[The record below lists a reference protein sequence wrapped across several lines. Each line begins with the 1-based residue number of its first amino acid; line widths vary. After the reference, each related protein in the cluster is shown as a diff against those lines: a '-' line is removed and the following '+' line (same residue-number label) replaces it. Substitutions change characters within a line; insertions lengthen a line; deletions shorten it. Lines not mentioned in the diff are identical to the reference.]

1 MRAADGYFA
10 NGISVTTEAFKLI
23 GGLYGVDAL
32 ATWGGSSV
40 KLQRVAGDGSTV
52 LPVAASTDFSANGF
66 ATVNLPAGDYKLTIA
81 TATAVYVTVQ
91 RIPGE

>member
-1 MRAADGYFA
+1 
-10 NGISVTTEAFKLI
+10 
-23 GGLYGVDAL
+23 
-32 ATWGGSSV
+32 
-40 KLQRVAGDGSTV
+40 V
-52 LPVAASTDFSANGF
+52 LSVAASTDFSANGF